1 MASKKV
7 LNSLDLVQN
16 ELQNARIQNLASAPS
31 SPVAGQVYYDTTL
44 NAFYSWNG
52 TSWIAGGLIFGTVT
66 AETTFGAG
74 SSNGSAVTAPR
85 SDHTHGN
92 PVHDTAA
99 HAAVALSGLAA
110 PIANVAFNAKKITGL
125 ADPTLAQD
133 AATKNYV
140 DGLVQ
145 GLDIKADVKVA
156 TTVALTGTYVAGS
169 AGADGG
175 TGVGATFTMTATGVQ
190 VIDGITLLLGDRVL
204 IKNQAAGLQN
214 GIYTVTIVGSV
225 SVATQFTRSTDYND
239 NIVGQIVVGTFN
251 FVSEGTAQG
260 STSWVQTTKGTSTT
274 PVDGIKLGTDALL
287 YAQFSGAG
295 TYSGS
300 NGILLT
306 GVNFTF
312 VPLTNGGL
320 QTAAGGASVLLPAS
334 SGLVTDAT
342 GLHIDTTV
350 VVRKFAQTLS
360 TSATAYTI
368 THNLGTLDV
377 QVVVYLV
384 ADGSEVIVDNLRA
397 TTNSVTLNFG
407 TAPSASAY
415 RVVIL
420 G

>member
-1 MASKKV
+1 MSAKKY
-7 LNSLDLVQN
+7 LNAIDLVKN
-16 ELQNARIQNLASAPS
+16 ELQNAVIQNLASAPS
-31 SPVAGQVYYDTTL
+31 SPVEGQIYYDTTVH
-44 NAFYSWNG
+44 AFYSWNG
-52 TSWIAGGLIFGTVT
+52 TTWISGGLAFGAVT
-66 AETTFGAG
+66 AETTFGA
-74 SSNGSAVTAPR
+74 SSANGTAVTAPR

-99 HAAVALSGLAA
+99 HAAVALSGLAV
-110 PIANVAFNAKKITGL
+110 PTGNVPFNAKKITGL

-190 VIDGITLLLGDRVL
+190 VIDGITLLLSDRVL

-214 GIYTVTIVGSV
+214 GIYTVTIVGSAG
-225 SVATQFTRSTDYND
+225 VATQFTRATDYN
-239 NIVGQIVVGTFN
+239 NNVVGQVTVGTFN

-260 STSWVQTTKGTSTT
+260 STSWVQNTKGTSTT
-274 PVDGIKLGTDALL
+274 PVDGIKFGTDSLV

-295 TYSGS
+295 TYSAS

-320 QTAAGGASVLLPAS
+320 QTASGGGSILLPAS

-342 GLHIDTTV
+342 GLHIDTAIVT
-350 VVRKFAQTLS
+350 RKFAQLLS

-377 QVVVYLV
+377 IVQVYLV
-384 ADGSEVIVDNLRA
+384 ADGSEVSVDNLRA
-397 TTNSVTLNFG
+397 TTNTVTLNFA
-407 TAPSASAY
+407 TAPSINAY